1 MPERKRTATISPCPA
16 GDFILYCDTSALIKL
31 LLEEKYSNKV
41 REFADK
47 CDTIAVCRITWAEA
61 KAALNRHERQQT
73 EKLSSSLSVAKNLI
87 TRYSQQ
93 IECRDNIHLIVQ
105 EVHSLI
111 KEVHQ
116 VAHQSLEELWRDCAL
131 IDLSNNILNKAGE
144 FSAQFCLKG
153 YDSVQLAAAHEFQL
167 EIGQSSSLLFASF
180 DQQLNNAAAKLKMEI
195 IANF

>member
-1 MPERKRTATISPCPA
+1 MPGRKRTTIISPCPA
-16 GDFILYCDTSALIKL
+16 ENFILYCDTSALIKL
-31 LLEEKYSNKV
+31 LLEEKHSKKV

-73 EKLSSSLSVAKNLI
+73 EKLLSSLGVAENLI

-93 IECRDNIHLIVQ
+93 IEYRDNIHLIIQ
-105 EVHSLI
+105 EVNSLM

-116 VAHQSLEELWRDCAL
+116 VAHRNLEYLWRDCVL
-131 IDLSNNILNKAGE
+131 IDLSNNILNRAGE

-153 YDSVQLAAAHEFQL
+153 YDSVQLAAVHEFQL
-167 EIGQSSSLLFASF
+167 EIGQSSLLFASF
-180 DQQLNNAAAKLKMEI
+180 DQQLNNAAAKLKMETLPI
-195 IANF
+195 

>member
-1 MPERKRTATISPCPA
+1 MPERKGTTTISPCPA

-31 LLEEKYSNKV
+31 LLKEKHSNKV

-73 EKLSSSLSVAKNLI
+73 EKLLSSLSVAKNLI

-93 IECRDNIHLIVQ
+93 IECRDNIHLIMEEVNSLMQ
-105 EVHSLI
+105 EA
-111 KEVHQ
+111 HQ

-131 IDLSNNILNKAGE
+131 IDLSDNILNKAGE

-180 DQQLNNAAAKLKMEI
+180 DQQLNNAAAKLKMATLPI
-195 IANF
+195 

>member
-1 MPERKRTATISPCPA
+1 M
-16 GDFILYCDTSALIKL
+16 SASKL
-31 LLEEKYSNKV
+31 K
-41 REFADK
+41 
-47 CDTIAVCRITWAEA
+47 
-61 KAALNRHERQQT
+61 
-73 EKLSSSLSVAKNLI
+73 SS
-87 TRYSQQ
+87 Q

-131 IDLSNNILNKAGE
+131 IDLNNNILNKAGE